1 MPSSVTMH
9 HLSAVH
15 EPEVTCIG
23 NVGHSQGLST
33 RGRTSAVLRAGQRRR
48 RIQEQQPGDEPHSQR
63 RRPVHQQQR
72 RVAPHVRERP
82 PRQRPQLAA
91 HPARGSGVRVRGLEW
106 SGAQDDGEDQS

>member
-1 MPSSVTMH
+1 
-9 HLSAVH
+9 
-15 EPEVTCIG
+15 
-23 NVGHSQGLST
+23 
-33 RGRTSAVLRAGQRRR
+33 
-48 RIQEQQPGDEPHSQR
+48 
-63 RRPVHQQQR
+63 VHQQQR